1 MAYQTLREQAY
12 YKTGRQGVVLEAI
25 DLMKPNLF
33 DDNANIGNSIFHY
46 GSKFR
51 FTLVDSRKS
60 DKGKAL
66 YYNFDPSEVLLLTY
80 LLSDGVVSSFK
91 KRAGAYNALPG
102 AEQNYVKELVE
113 TFPTIDFTRFD
124 RTMDYSKAKE
134 ANMVS
139 FQKNISIGD
148 NKLLVRKV
156 TISYEEAMRSASK
169 WKLIIEVGEA
179 QKDDK
184 SGNGLNIIK
193 PGTYKATDSSMLM
206 LQANELLTPINEA
219 SKRVILS
226 QGVFYSQ
233 MKQAEFDFTKR
244 KIEAGD
250 YNGEKIDEWNPQGK
264 APERKAQNTDKKPNA
279 NTTASKPQE
288 TKKEEGL
295 KCADCSATIDQRV
308 NDFSKKNF
316 GRPLCFKCQ
325 TKEKEKKGKTA

>member
-1 MAYQTLREQAY
+1 MAYKNLRETCY
-12 YKTGRQGVVLEAI
+12 YKTGRTGVVLEAI

-124 RTMDYSKAKE
+124 RAMDYTQGKE

-139 FQKNISIGD
+139 FQKNIGVGG

-169 WKLIIEVGEA
+169 WKIAIEVGEA
-179 QKDDK
+179 IKDDK
-184 SGNGLNIIK
+184 GNGLNIIK
-193 PGTYKATDSSMLM
+193 YGTYKATDSSMLM
-206 LQANELLTPINEA
+206 IQANELLTPINEA
-219 SKRVILS
+219 SKRVVLS

-233 MKQAEFDFTKR
+233 MKQAEVDFTRR
-244 KIEAGD
+244 KMEAED
-250 YNGEKIDEWNPQGK
+250 YSGEKIDEWNPQGK

-295 KCADCSATIDQRV
+295 KCADCSATINQRV

-325 TKEKEKKGKTA
+325 TKEKEKKKTTA

>member
-1 MAYQTLREQAY
+1 MAYKNLRETCY
-12 YKTGRQGVVLEAI
+12 YKTGRTGVVLEAI

-124 RTMDYSKAKE
+124 RAMDYTQGKE

-139 FQKNISIGD
+139 FQKNIGVGG

-169 WKLIIEVGEA
+169 WKIAIEVGEA
-179 QKDDK
+179 IKDDK
-184 SGNGLNIIK
+184 GNGLNIIK
-193 PGTYKATDSSMLM
+193 YGTYKATDSSMLM
-206 LQANELLTPINEA
+206 IQANELLTPINEA
-219 SKRVILS
+219 SKRVVLS

-233 MKQAEFDFTKR
+233 MKQAEVDFTRR
-244 KIEAGD
+244 KMEAED
-250 YNGEKIDEWNPQGK
+250 YSGEKIDEWNPQGK
-264 APERKAQNTDKKPNA
+264 APERKVQNTDKKPNA

-325 TKEKEKKGKTA
+325 TKEKEKKKTTA